1 MSVVAVL
8 PVAVVLLGAV
18 FAAAALGRLLD
29 EARQLRMELERVGR
43 LRPAVVEVR
52 SGALRL
58 AQDVERL
65 RHRR

>member
-1 MSVVAVL
+1 MSLVAVL
-8 PVAVVLLGAV
+8 PVVVVLLGAA

-58 AQDVERL
+58 ARDVERL
-65 RHRR
+65 RRRR